1 MPKTSG
7 RASVGCL
14 STQHV
19 TNALSVRCSR
29 SISPME
35 EGWWGA
41 CPALMDTAQLRQVT
55 EELRLEMASFV
66 SRESM
71 WTVEA
76 RYPAID

>member
-1 MPKTSG
+1 
-7 RASVGCL
+7 
-14 STQHV
+14 
-19 TNALSVRCSR
+19 
-29 SISPME
+29 ME